1 MYEVTCLDLDG
12 NTINNF
18 FQWDIDQKIV
28 IKVKGCAS
36 DYLRIEP
43 EVHFSNS
50 KRDDAIV
57 VRSRS
62 VPLVQF

>member
-28 IKVKGCAS
+28 IKVKG
-36 DYLRIEP
+36 
-43 EVHFSNS
+43 
-50 KRDDAIV
+50 
-57 VRSRS
+57 
-62 VPLVQF
+62 